1 MLLIGC
7 AARAAD
13 LLWLCGARLLRLLLL
28 RVICTAA
35 ANPAQQTDETVSDG
49 RRAKVVAVGYTHRV
63 CGRFSEERWVSFL
76 NLIVSGSGAA
86 SPSDST
92 FLALA
97 LAFLLMVLALGL
109 RPAPGL

>member
-63 CGRFSEERWVSFL
+63 CGRFSEERCQLLELDCVGQRSF
-76 NLIVSGSGAA
+76 
-86 SPSDST
+86 SDWS
-92 FLALA
+92 LEL
-97 LAFLLMVLALGL
+97 VLGL
-109 RPAPGL
+109 GWH